1 MPVWDWT
8 ICTSKCLELY
18 RSKKKTKKQQ
28 QTKQKSLG
36 TSLMWV
42 SSMPNDL
49 VWTWAVPP
57 RSIVPRSFPASAS
70 CIVAVW
76 CCVGEW
82 RVSHL
87 LCPISRQPV
96 QFCESAACL
105 FFSWVFFLF
114 LFFYFYFFSFGG
126 EGVACIQKRAIWG
139 WGLYVCVWM
148 HLRVIYLKKGFL
160 RGRPS
165 TEDDKRCESKFWLK
179 HGFSVLL
186 FFFLTSRL
194 SWVPSLLLCCIRIL
208 LLSVGQ
214 LVYIH
219 PNKSDFL
226 SVCVS
231 LHFLRMCPGV
241 THQRRGQECQVS
253 IKVH

>member
-1 MPVWDWT
+1 MSIQHAEWPH
-8 ICTSKCLELY
+8 
-18 RSKKKTKKQQ
+18 
-28 QTKQKSLG
+28 
-36 TSLMWV
+36 
-42 SSMPNDL
+42 

-57 RSIVPRSFPASAS
+57 WSIVPRSFPASAS
-70 CIVAVW
+70 CIVTVW
-76 CCVGEW
+76 CRVGEW

-105 FFSWVFFLF
+105 FFSWVFLWFFVCLF
-114 LFFYFYFFSFGG
+114 VSFGG
-126 EGVACIQKRAIWG
+126 EGVACIQRRAICG
-139 WGLYVCVWM
+139 WGLYVRVWM
-148 HLRVIYLKKGFL
+148 HWRIIYLKKGIL

-165 TEDDKRCESKFWLK
+165 REEDKQCESKFWLK

-186 FFFLTSRL
+186 FFLTSRL

-226 SVCVS
+226 SECALVWCS
-231 LHFLRMCPGV
+231 
-241 THQRRGQECQVS
+241 RGQECQV
-253 IKVH
+253 H